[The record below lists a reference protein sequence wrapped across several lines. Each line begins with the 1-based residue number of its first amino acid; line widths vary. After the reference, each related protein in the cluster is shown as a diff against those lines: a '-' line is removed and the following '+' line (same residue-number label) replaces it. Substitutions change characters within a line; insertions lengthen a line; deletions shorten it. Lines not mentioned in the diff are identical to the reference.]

1 VNKTITRRIA
11 HSIRRVSLLM
21 IISFAFVVIVNTA
34 QAETLRLLVL
44 GDSLS
49 AGYGLDEADSFPA
62 QLERALVKAG
72 HDIRVI
78 NAGVSGDTTAGGRGR
93 IGWALAEKPDAVIVE
108 LGANDGLR
116 GLSPEM
122 SAENLTSIVT
132 VIRDAGL
139 PVLIA
144 GMKAPPNL
152 GPEYG
157 QEFEQIY
164 QPLEKFEGVTLYPF
178 FLEGVAAIK
187 HLNQADGIHPNAKG
201 VEVMV
206 KNILSAVETLISQVS
221 SR

>member
-1 VNKTITRRIA
+1 MTL
-11 HSIRRVSLLM
+11 SLAVV
-21 IISFAFVVIVNTA
+21 AFVNTA
-34 QAETLRLLVL
+34 NAETLRLLVV

-49 AGYGLDEADSFPA
+49 AGYGLDEIDSFPA
-62 QLERALVKAG
+62 QLERALIKAG
-72 HDIRVI
+72 YEIKVI

-93 IGWALAEKPDAVIVE
+93 IAWALAEKPDAVIVE

-122 SAENLTSIVT
+122 SADNLSAIVSL
-132 VIRDAGL
+132 IREAGI

-157 QEFEQIY
+157 REFEQIY
-164 QPLEKFEGVTLYPF
+164 QPLAKIEGVSLYPF

-187 HLNQADGIHPNAKG
+187 HLNQQDGIHPNPQG
-201 VEVMV
+201 VAVVVEKIMPAV
-206 KNILSAVETLISQVS
+206 KNLLSQISP
-221 SR
+221 R